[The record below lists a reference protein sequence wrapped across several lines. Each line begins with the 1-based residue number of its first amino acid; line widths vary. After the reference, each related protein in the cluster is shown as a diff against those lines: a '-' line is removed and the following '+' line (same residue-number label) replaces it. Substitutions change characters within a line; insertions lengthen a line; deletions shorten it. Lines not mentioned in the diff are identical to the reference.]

1 MITTSKPFT
10 NKKLI
15 DDGETNS
22 SKKLID
28 DGETNS
34 SKKLIDEWETI
45 SYKKTVPK
53 IVPKIELKDILVEK
67 KDKKIVNKIE
77 SVFSSDITNK
87 KNRIPTGI
95 VAVLDKASKEKIR
108 EFLPNNGNSLTDSKI
123 IDMIIKMK
131 NDSSLKLFDFKKRV
145 VMILH
150 QALKK
155 DRYPLVSKIF
165 DMWKKFKFPMI
176 ELIDSTCD
184 NCKPITQAVWNGS
197 IECIRLIISLEPELA
212 SMILNTINTKG
223 ESLEQT
229 LNLGKS
235 YSLKQ
240 NSSAAVFIEERFN
253 TCSKFL
259 TSAILTNNRH
269 INESVN
275 YKDFLEPNIS
285 IEINEIMEMMKIDD
299 SESEIMYKIALQY
312 ADNFEL
318 AHKYFLA
325 TKKCVAKEF
334 FEEIEE
340 KLKDEGITF

>member
-28 DGETNS
+28 DSETNS

-45 SYKKTVPK
+45 SYKKTTVPK
-53 IVPKIELKDILVEK
+53 IVPKIV
-67 KDKKIVNKIE
+67 
-77 SVFSSDITNK
+77 SVFNSDIANNNINNNDNK

-95 VAVLDKASKEKIR
+95 IAILDKASKEKIR
-108 EFLPNNGNSLTDSKI
+108 EFLPNNGNSLSDSKI
-123 IDMIIKMK
+123 IDMISTMK

-145 VMILH
+145 VMIFH

-155 DRYPLVSKIF
+155 DRYLLVSKIF

-176 ELIDSTCD
+176 ELIESTCD
-184 NCKPITQAVWNGS
+184 SCKPITQAVWNGS
-197 IECIRLIISLEPELA
+197 IECIRLIVSFEPEL
-212 SMILNTINTKG
+212 SSIILNTINTKG

-235 YSLKQ
+235 YSLKK
-240 NSSAAVFIEERFN
+240 NPSAAVFIEERFN
-253 TCSKFL
+253 ICFEFI
-259 TSAILTNNRH
+259 TSATLTQKRH

-275 YKDFLEPNIS
+275 CKDSLEPDIS
-285 IEINEIMEMMKIDD
+285 IEINEIMKIVD
-299 SESEIMYKIALQY
+299 SESEIMFKIACQY
-312 ADNFEL
+312 ADDFEL

-334 FEEIEE
+334 FEEIEQ